1 MPVIPNLAT
10 ALADRPLL
18 GTFVKLP
25 RREVVEL
32 AKLTGLDFVICDYE
46 HGQLDERDA
55 AAVVLAGL
63 ACDLPVIA
71 RVPGLDSGL
80 INRLLEAGAAGVQVP
95 HVSSAKTAA
104 AARAATR
111 YPPDGIRSGSLAQ
124 PAAAYG
130 TQPLADYLRES
141 NERALCIGQLETA
154 QYADALTDIVAAL
167 DVAFIGTFDLT
178 LDCGVPGASSD
189 PAVRSIV
196 EKIENAAASTGTPLG
211 MYASSAD
218 AATAAFR
225 AGYRMVALDSDLG
238 ALARGFRDMT
248 PVVPSAGS

>member
-1 MPVIPNLAT
+1 MTVDLT
-10 ALADRPLL
+10 AAIAQGPLL
-18 GTFVKLP
+18 GTFLKLP

-32 AKLTGLDFVICDYE
+32 AKLAGLDFVICDYE

-55 AAVVLAGL
+55 AGVVLAGL
-63 ACDLPVIA
+63 ACELPVVV
-71 RVPGLDSGL
+71 RVPDADAAV

-95 HVSSAKTAA
+95 HVTSVATAT

-130 TQPLADYLRES
+130 TQELNDYLRES
-141 NERALCIGQLETA
+141 NERAMCVGQLESRD
-154 QYADALTDIVAAL
+154 YADPLEDIIAAV

-178 LDCGVPGASSD
+178 LDCGVPGATTD
-189 PAVRSIV
+189 PAVTGVVDTI
-196 EKIENAAASTGTPLG
+196 EKAAQQTGTPLG
-211 MYASSAD
+211 IYASTPE
-218 AATAAFR
+218 AATQAFA

-238 ALARGFRDMT
+238 ALARGLRGLGEVSRGT
-248 PVVPSAGS
+248 GV